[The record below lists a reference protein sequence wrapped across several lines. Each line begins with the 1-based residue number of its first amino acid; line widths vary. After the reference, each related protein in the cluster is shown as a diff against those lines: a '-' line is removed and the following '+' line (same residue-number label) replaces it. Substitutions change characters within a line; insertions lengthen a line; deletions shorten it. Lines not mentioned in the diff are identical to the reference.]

1 MGWMEDTER
10 DVGEGFLFVVRV
22 FMLVLFS
29 PFWLLGKLVNR
40 KRN

>member
-1 MGWMEDTER
+1 MGWMDDMER
-10 DVGEGFLFVVRV
+10 DVGEDFLFAFRM